1 MMRQLAVWSTVGLML
16 AVPICM
22 KIGELKAQ
30 SVDTSHIAPLYVPED
45 ECPQSEETQTV
56 SLPAAI
62 VQEAEKPTEVP
73 EPEPASAPQELRELM
88 EPYHATAVKPT
99 YARLGRRT
107 PDGDWVTAHF
117 DQPLVPRDETRVA
130 VLGYHNFSN
139 SKRPTEMLMRTAEFC
154 QQMQYIRD
162 AGLAVISMQ
171 DFLEWRQGKRLLPAR
186 CVLITIDDGWK
197 SVYTDA
203 YPVLRA
209 YGYPFTL
216 FLYTR
221 YINVRGSS
229 MTHAMIREMM
239 RHGATI
245 GSHSCNHLYP
255 KDWKQWEADPEKYH
269 AQVVRE
275 IYESGK
281 KLRKLYGRCS
291 TYCYPGGYR
300 TPHMQAM
307 LQRAGYSAAF
317 TVLEAKVESDELD
330 YEVHRYM
337 VFGVDKEIF
346 RRGVNFD
353 GVPGVVPSRE
363 GIAAAEAPAK
373 AFFPKAFEGIVE
385 FESEEEQQAESKP
398 DDQKKDPAPEAPQP
412 TTAQLA
418 PAAEPRPSSAAETPS
433 K

>member
-1 MMRQLAVWSTVGLML
+1 MQKLAVPVAAWLML
-16 AVPICM
+16 AVPT
-22 KIGELKAQ
+22 LAASRVQ
-30 SVDTSHIAPLYVPED
+30 PSHRVGQWNPSPLYAGVE
-45 ECPQSEETQTV
+45 EET
-56 SLPAAI
+56 
-62 VQEAEKPTEVP
+62 EAVDLQDVRLP
-73 EPEPASAPQELRELM
+73 EPVVPDYALTHEESPHSWQFQYPE
-88 EPYHATAVKPT
+88 VKPI
-99 YARLGRRT
+99 YAGLGRRS
-107 PDGDWVTAHF
+107 PEGDWVTSRFNH
-117 DQPLVPRDETRVA
+117 PLVPRESTRVA

-162 AGLAVISMQ
+162 AGLTVISMQ
-171 DFLEWRQGKRLLPAR
+171 DFLEWRHGSRMLPAR

-229 MTHAMIREMM
+229 MTHEMIREMM
-239 RHGATI
+239 AHGATI
-245 GSHSCNHLYP
+245 GSHSSNHLYP
-255 KDWKQWEADPEKYH
+255 SDWKKLEGDPDAYD

-275 IYESGK
+275 IKESGE
-281 KLRKLYGRCS
+281 KLRKLYGNCT
-291 TYCYPGGYR
+291 TYCYPGGYH
-300 TPHMQAM
+300 TPRMQAM

-317 TVLEAKVESDELD
+317 TVLESKVESREAA

-337 VFGVDKEIF
+337 VFGVNKEIF

-373 AFFPKAFEGIVE
+373 AFYPKAFEGIVE
-385 FESEEEQQAESKP
+385 FPPEGEKAATEPANQKE
-398 DDQKKDPAPEAPQP
+398 KKDPVPDSPQP
-412 TTAQLA
+412 Q
-418 PAAEPRPSSAAETPS
+418 PEPQNTNA
-433 K
+433 

>member
-216 FLYTR
+216 FCTP
-221 YINVRGSS
+221 
-229 MTHAMIREMM
+229 
-239 RHGATI
+239 AT
-245 GSHSCNHLYP
+245 LMY
-255 KDWKQWEADPEKYH
+255 A
-269 AQVVRE
+269 
-275 IYESGK
+275 
-281 KLRKLYGRCS
+281 
-291 TYCYPGGYR
+291 
-300 TPHMQAM
+300 
-307 LQRAGYSAAF
+307 
-317 TVLEAKVESDELD
+317 
-330 YEVHRYM
+330 VH
-337 VFGVDKEIF
+337 
-346 RRGVNFD
+346 
-353 GVPGVVPSRE
+353 P
-363 GIAAAEAPAK
+363 
-373 AFFPKAFEGIVE
+373 
-385 FESEEEQQAESKP
+385 
-398 DDQKKDPAPEAPQP
+398 
-412 TTAQLA
+412 
-418 PAAEPRPSSAAETPS
+418 
-433 K
+433 